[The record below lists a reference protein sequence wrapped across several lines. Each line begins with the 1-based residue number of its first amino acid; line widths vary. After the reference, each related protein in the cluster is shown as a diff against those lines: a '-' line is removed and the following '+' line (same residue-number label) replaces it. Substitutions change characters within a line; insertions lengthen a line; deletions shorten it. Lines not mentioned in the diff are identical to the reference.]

1 MEEKANKNFINVRN
15 VLSIL
20 ILIIFFIIELSYIKV
35 IPNNSLSYIID
46 NIPNQVLSLFKE
58 QKNDEVIDNNAN
70 MISVSESNT
79 ISTISEVEESAASI
93 DFNGNYKFA
102 TVSEAYFNN
111 TLFIGDSRMLGFSIY
126 RKLEGA
132 TYYCYQSADAFTILD
147 KEYELAPYGMISLY
161 TLLSVQRFDKI
172 YISLGINNVAAGIEN
187 HKKHYKRLID
197 TVLTFQPNA
206 IIYLLANLHVTAEII
221 NDSPYLTNENINLIN
236 GFISEFADNRRI
248 FYLDPNVC
256 YDDEFGNMDS
266 ELSYDHAHIYVKHYD
281 RYLYFL
287 LTHAV
292 VYE

>member
-1 MEEKANKNFINVRN
+1 MKEKDNKSFNIVRN
-15 VLSIL
+15 VLSIFV
-20 ILIIFFIIELSYIKV
+20 LIIFFIIELLYIKV
-35 IPNNSLSYIID
+35 IPDNSLNNIID
-46 NIPNQVLSLFKE
+46 NIPNEILSVSKAQE
-58 QKNDEVIDNNAN
+58 NNQVIDNNV
-70 MISVSESNT
+70 IQVSDSNI
-79 ISTISEVEESAASI
+79 ISTISEVEDNANNI
-93 DFNGNYKFA
+93 VFNGNYKFA
-102 TVSEAYFNN
+102 TVSEAYFDNA
-111 TLFIGDSRMLGFSIY
+111 LFIGDSRMLGFSIY
-126 RKLEGA
+126 KKLEGA

-147 KEYELAPYGMISLY
+147 KEYELEPYGMISLY
-161 TLLSVQRFDKI
+161 TLLSVKRFDKI

-187 HKKHYKRLID
+187 HKKHFKRLID
-197 TVLTFQPNA
+197 TVLTVQPSA

-248 FYLDPNVC
+248 FYLDPNIC

-287 LTHAV
+287 LSHAV